1 VVVSVRR
8 NELVLKDGQPLVT
21 WTAEPNPTSTT
32 AHLIGLVQ
40 GAGALFAAGEDGKVI
55 TATSDRGPW
64 TTVSSG
70 TSDLLLA
77 GMFHN
82 DTLYVVGSREVVL
95 QSERLYGSRLI
106 NISTRGQVGTGGDL
120 MISGFVVTGD
130 RPKQMLIRAA
140 GPTLAS
146 SFGLTGVLAAPVLT
160 LIDDAGRTLATN
172 TGWGNNANAAT
183 LTATTA
189 RVGAFP
195 LAAGSADSALLM
207 TLAPGAYTAQISG
220 ANNSTGVSIVEIYDS
235 DLLSNEG
242 PRAVNI
248 STRGLVGTGANQMI
262 AGFVIEGA
270 SSRRVL
276 IRASGPALAGF
287 GVAGTLAEPKIE
299 LYNSRNLLHASA
311 GAWGLQANA
320 DEIRGA
326 AKTVSAFDLPDG
338 SRDSAMVVTL
348 LPGSWTVQI
357 SGVNN
362 TTGVALVEV
371 YVLP

>member
-1 VVVSVRR
+1 
-8 NELVLKDGQPLVT
+8 
-21 WTAEPNPTSTT
+21 
-32 AHLIGLVQ
+32 VQ
-40 GAGALFAAGEDGKVI
+40 GGGALFAAGEDGKVI

-64 TTVSSG
+64 TTVASG
-70 TSDLLLA
+70 TTDILLA

-82 DTLYVVGSREVVL
+82 DSLYVVGSREIVL
-95 QSERLYGSRLI
+95 QSERLFGSRLI

-120 MISGFVVTGD
+120 MISGFVVAGD
-130 RPKQMLIRAA
+130 RSKQVLIRAA

-146 SFGLTGVLAAPVLT
+146 TFGLSGVLASPVLT
-160 LIDDAGRTLATN
+160 LVDDAGRTVASN
-172 TGWGNNANAAT
+172 TGWASNANAAAI
-183 LTATTA
+183 TATSA

-195 LAAGSADSALLM
+195 FAAGGADSALLT

-220 ANNSTGVSIVEIYDS
+220 ANGATGLSIVEVYDG
-235 DLLSNEG
+235 DTLSNEG
-242 PRAVNI
+242 SRAVNI
-248 STRGLVGTGANQMI
+248 STRGLVGEGANKLI

-287 GVAGTLAEPKIE
+287 GVTGTLGQPKLE
-299 LYNSRNLLHASA
+299 LYNSRNLLHTSA
-311 GAWGLQANA
+311 AAWGLQANA

-326 AKTVSAFDLPDG
+326 AKTVSAFDLPEG
-338 SRDSAMVVTL
+338 SADAAMVVTL
-348 LPGSWTVQI
+348 LPGAWTVQV
-357 SGVNN
+357 SGVND

>member
-1 VVVSVRR
+1 V
-8 NELVLKDGQPLVT
+8 
-21 WTAEPNPTSTT
+21 
-32 AHLIGLVQ
+32 GLVQ

-64 TTVSSG
+64 TTVASG
-70 TSDLLLA
+70 TTDLLLA

-82 DTLYVVGSREVVL
+82 DTLYVVGSRELVL
-95 QSERLYGSRLI
+95 QSERLFGSRLV

-140 GPTLAS
+140 GPALGA
-146 SFGLTGVLAAPVLT
+146 FGVTGVLPSPVLT
-160 LIDDAGRTLATN
+160 LVDNTGHVLATN
-172 TGWGNNANAAT
+172 TGWSNSANAAAI
-183 LTATTA
+183 TATSA
-189 RVGAFP
+189 RVSAFP
-195 LAAGSADSALLM
+195 FAVGSADSVLLM
-207 TLAPGAYTAQISG
+207 TLSPGAYTAQISG
-220 ANNSTGVSIVEIYDS
+220 LNGSTGVSIVEVYDS
-235 DLLSNEG
+235 DVLSNEG
-242 PRAVNI
+242 SRAINI
-248 STRGLVGTGANQMI
+248 STRGLVGTGANVMI
-262 AGFVIEGA
+262 AGFIIEGA

-287 GVAGTLAEPKIE
+287 GVTGTLAEPKLE
-299 LYNSRNLLHASA
+299 LYNSRSLLHASA

-326 AKTVSAFDLPDG
+326 AKTMSAFDFADG
-338 SRDSAMVVTL
+338 SKDSAMVVTL
-348 LPGSWTVQI
+348 WPGAWTVQV

-362 TTGVALVEV
+362 TSGVALVEV